1 MRFLL
6 LLTAM
11 FFLSSNV
18 YAYMNTNINMYGT
31 GMFLPYSIGIVGYI
45 KKNFLLP
52 HVNIT
57 GISGGAICSILYT
70 QEDDMSDPDKIWDYT
85 IGADINELSL
95 YKDLRIFQKNIGD
108 NLKLRYKN
116 APRNFENISV
126 ISTNIDKMKNEKIS
140 SFSNINDLID
150 FSLCSSYIPFV
161 SGDTFGKNYKGI
173 NYMDG
178 EIFRDYKYD
187 KKHTCPTTISIHRK
201 MWGRKFDMNNYLY
214 TNKQISRDLFNYG
227 WEDTHKNKN
236 ELFKCIT
243 NTKNKIYLGKILSQ
257 K

>member
-1 MRFLL
+1 MRLL
-6 LLTAM
+6 LYSLTYLASLFIM
-11 FFLSSNV
+11 SD
-18 YAYMNTNINMYGT
+18 AYMNMNIYGT

-45 KKNFLLP
+45 KKHFPLND
-52 HVNIT
+52 VNIT

-70 QEDDMSDPDKIWDYT
+70 QEDELTDADKIWDYT
-85 IGADINELSL
+85 IGADINEMAL
-95 YKDLRIFQKNIGD
+95 YKDLRIFQKKLGD
-108 NLKLRYKN
+108 NLKLRYSS
-116 APRNFENISV
+116 APRNFNNISI
-126 ISTNIDKMKNEKIS
+126 ISTNVNLMKNEKIS
-140 SFSNINDLID
+140 NFSNIGDLID
-150 FSLCSSYIPFV
+150 FSLCSTYIPFV
-161 SGDTFGKNYKGI
+161 SGDTMGKKYKDVD
-173 NYMDG
+173 YMDG

-201 MWGRKFDMNNYLY
+201 MWGRKFNINNYLY

-243 NTKNKIYLGKILSQ
+243 TTKNKIYLGKILSQ